1 MSRETGFS
9 CLALVLLIAAGI
21 LVAAPS
27 GVADVPLRTSLE
39 TIPGTF
45 PGWSATN
52 NGPERILPLAAGA
65 ADRLGRGF
73 ADNTGSIWVLVEY
86 FPTQNENRRAAAGD
100 LVYPAVGW
108 SQLEER
114 GVSLQVPAASG
125 GRLNANLIVIEEGG
139 RRYAIAYW
147 YQIGQAA
154 VASDHWYRVRLL
166 YNRIVHGR
174 TDGALIRMASPV
186 ASGED
191 PAVVVARYARFLGVF
206 YPELL
211 RRLPG

>member
-1 MSRETGFS
+1 MNREAGFS
-9 CLALVLLIAAGI
+9 CVALVLLIVAGI

-39 TIPGTF
+39 TIPWAF
-45 PGWSATN
+45 PGWSAAS
-52 NGPERILPLAAGA
+52 NGPERILPPAVGA

-73 ADNTGSIWVLVEY
+73 ADPAGPIWVLVEY
-86 FPTQNENRRAAAGD
+86 FSAQDENRRAAAGD
-100 LVYPAVGW
+100 LVFLALRW
-108 SQLEER
+108 SHQEER
-114 GVSLQVPAASG
+114 EVSVPVAGAPG
-125 GRLNANLIVIEEGG
+125 GRLNANLVLIEEGG

-147 YQIGQAA
+147 YQIGQAPL
-154 VASDHWYRVRLL
+154 ASDHWYRVRLL

-174 TDGALIRMASPV
+174 TDGALIRVASPV

-191 PAVVVARYARFLGVF
+191 PAVVVARYAGFLGVF

-211 RRLPG
+211 RRLPR

>member
-1 MSRETGFS
+1 
-9 CLALVLLIAAGI
+9 
-21 LVAAPS
+21 
-27 GVADVPLRTSLE
+27 
-39 TIPGTF
+39 
-45 PGWSATN
+45 
-52 NGPERILPLAAGA
+52 LPVAGA
-65 ADRLGRGF
+65 
-73 ADNTGSIWVLVEY
+73 
-86 FPTQNENRRAAAGD
+86 P
-100 LVYPAVGW
+100 
-108 SQLEER
+108 
-114 GVSLQVPAASG
+114 G
-125 GRLNANLIVIEEGG
+125 GRLNANLVLIEEGG

-147 YQIGQAA
+147 YQIGQAPL
-154 VASDHWYRVRLL
+154 ASDHWYRVRLL

>member
-1 MSRETGFS
+1 MSREAGFS
-9 CLALVLLIAAGI
+9 CVALVLLIAAGI

-27 GVADVPLRTSLE
+27 GVADVPLRPPLE
-39 TIPGTF
+39 TIPWAF

-52 NGPERILPLAAGA
+52 NGPERILPLAAGTV
-65 ADRLGRGF
+65 DRLGRGF
-73 ADNTGSIWVLVEY
+73 ADQAGSIWVLVEY
-86 FPTQNENRRAAAGD
+86 FPAQNENRRAAAGD

-114 GVSLQVPAASG
+114 AVSLQVPGASG
-125 GRLNANLIVIEEGG
+125 GRLNANLVVIEEGG

-147 YQIGQAA
+147 YQIGQTA
-154 VASDHWYRVRLL
+154 VASDHWYRARLL

-191 PAVVVARYARFLGVF
+191 PGVVVARYAGFLGVF

-211 RRLPG
+211 RRLPR